1 MGGPTLE
8 KYIDALKKLK
18 EILTT
23 FTQRLFNVFPFIVD
37 GENLKE
43 RMASADKAS
52 KRIEEALNALK
63 NWLSEILLLL
73 TAARSLLWHLETSAE
88 ESESVKEVK
97 DRIRIFLIPEFER
110 YVDSLMRETEI
121 VDSRIVPLMKVF
133 ERLEATSG
141 SVHKRAE
148 YFKQITRFDEKSGES
163 DIGRLFKLI
172 LSDNLKAF
180 EKLEKEVK
188 NRLNASSE
196 RK

>member
-1 MGGPTLE
+1 MGRPTLE
-8 KYIDALKKLK
+8 KYIDALKKLR
-18 EILTT
+18 EILET

-37 GENLKE
+37 GKNLKE
-43 RMASADKAS
+43 RMAKADKAS
-52 KRIEEALNALK
+52 KRIEEALNSLK

-110 YVDSLMRETEI
+110 YVDSLMRESEI

-133 ERLEATSG
+133 DRLKATSG
-141 SVHKRAE
+141 SVRKRSE
-148 YFKQITRFDEKSGES
+148 YFKKITQFDEKSGES
-163 DIGRLFKLI
+163 DIGRLFELI
-172 LSDNLKAF
+172 LSDKLKEF

-188 NRLNASSE
+188 SRLNTSSE
-196 RK
+196 SK

>member
-1 MGGPTLE
+1 ME
-8 KYIDALKKLK
+8 KYIDALKKLR
-18 EILTT
+18 EILAT

-37 GENLKE
+37 GKSLKE
-43 RMASADKAS
+43 RMASADKTS

-63 NWLSEILLLL
+63 TWLSEILLLL

-121 VDSRIVPLMKVF
+121 VDNRIVPLINVF

-141 SVHKRAE
+141 SVHERAE
-148 YFKQITRFDEKSGES
+148 YFKRITQFDEKSGES
-163 DIGRLFKLI
+163 DITRLFRFI
-172 LSDNLKAF
+172 LTDNMKEF
-180 EKLEKEVK
+180 ERLEKEVK
-188 NRLNASSE
+188 NRLNTSSKNE
-196 RK
+196 

>member
-1 MGGPTLE
+1 ME
-8 KYIDALKKLK
+8 KYIDALKKLR
-18 EILTT
+18 EILAT

-37 GENLKE
+37 GESLKE
-43 RMASADKAS
+43 RMASADKTS

-63 NWLSEILLLL
+63 TWLSEILLLL

-121 VDSRIVPLMKVF
+121 VDNRIVPLINVF

-141 SVHKRAE
+141 SVHERAK
-148 YFKQITRFDEKSGES
+148 YFKRITQFDEKSGES
-163 DIGRLFKLI
+163 DISKLFRFI
-172 LSDNLKAF
+172 LTDDMKAF
-180 EKLEKEVK
+180 NKLEKEVK
-188 NRLNASSE
+188 NRLNTSTKNE
-196 RK
+196 